1 MLPTQ
6 ATWGNDGK
14 CNGQIVLPGSGW
26 TASDRRRTGLL
37 AAPHDGRWEWRSTP
51 HGLPPLTTVRVMAEA
66 FDPAAMIV
74 RFQERARA
82 VKSRGIPPIEGP
94 ERKRFVDRMELD
106 FMDFAMLGDAT
117 AELAEGI
124 LTLRIDLR
132 PPAG

>member
-1 MLPTQ
+1 
-6 ATWGNDGK
+6 
-14 CNGQIVLPGSGW
+14 
-26 TASDRRRTGLL
+26 
-37 AAPHDGRWEWRSTP
+37 
-51 HGLPPLTTVRVMAEA
+51 MAEE